1 MEEVVVQISQNISLW
16 GLFWQA
22 DWIIKSV
29 MIGLLAASVVSWSI
43 MIGKFLQLRK
53 LYQEASRTQEAFE
66 KESST
71 YWEQMRPCSW
81 TMPFAYVVS
90 LFARESRRG
99 SSSVWRQKV
108 ENILEAY
115 LENQRDYLMKSMG
128 TLDTIG
134 SISPFVGLFGTVWGI
149 INSFKGIASSGSTSI
164 AAVAPGMAEA
174 LFATAIGLVA
184 AIPAAIAYNRLTL
197 NIQSYMTKL
206 EGFCRIVNVAH
217 LDH

>member
-1 MEEVVVQISQNISLW
+1 MEEVVVQVSHGISLW

-22 DWIIKSV
+22 DWIIKGV
-29 MIGLLAASVVSWSI
+29 MLGLLGASVVSWSI
-43 MIGKFLQLRK
+43 IVGKSLQLRK
-53 LYQEASRTQEAFE
+53 LYQEASDTQESFE
-66 KESST
+66 KESSN
-71 YWEQMRPCSW
+71 YWEHVRPCSW
-81 TMPFAYVVS
+81 SMPFAYVVS
-90 LFARESRRG
+90 LFVKESRRG
-99 SSSVWRQKV
+99 TSSVWRQKV

-184 AIPAAIAYNRLTL
+184 AIPAAVAYNRLSL
-197 NIQSYMTKL
+197 GIQSYMTKL
-206 EGFCRIVNVAH
+206 EGFCRIVHVAH